1 MKNKVFSVTQINS
14 YIKRMFQ
21 SDYALRKISIKGQV
35 SNCKYHSSGHIYFSL
50 KDEGGQISCVMFANS
65 RHQGL
70 KFDMEDGQEVIVSGN
85 VSVYERSGTYQLYA
99 DEIRLDG
106 IGELYI
112 AYEQLKQKLYEE
124 GLFDH
129 EKKKPIPGNPKRI
142 GIVTAKTGAAIH
154 DIMSTARRRNPFVQL
169 ILYPAQVQGEGA
181 AETIVKG
188 IRVLDAY
195 GVDTIIIGR
204 GGGSIEDLWAF
215 NEEIVARA
223 IYEADTPIISGTG
236 HEVDTTIADYAADL
250 RAATPT
256 AACELAVPDIREVTD
271 GIERRADTLQTLLGQ
286 VIRRYRIHLQE
297 YQLKIADFD
306 PKFGLQEQK
315 MRLSDLEERLYSC
328 MNEKMTKYRH
338 RLELFTGKLHGLS
351 PTAKLING
359 FGYLEDS
366 DGQPLISVDCIKVG
380 ETVSVTLSD
389 GKIYARTEKIE
400 HHPAIISNEDGRVA
414 QNK

>member
-1 MKNKVFSVTQINS
+1 MKNRVFSVTQINS

-21 SDYALRKISIKGQV
+21 SDYALRRISIKGQV

-50 KDEGGQISCVMFANS
+50 KDENSQMSCVMFANS
-65 RHQGL
+65 RYQGL
-70 KFDMEDGQEVIVSGN
+70 KFEMEDGQEVIVSGN
-85 VSVYERSGTYQLYA
+85 VSVYERSGSYQLYA

-129 EKKKPIPGNPKRI
+129 EKKKEIPANPEKI

-154 DIMSTARRRNPFVQL
+154 DIMSTAKRRNPFVQL
-169 ILYPAQVQGEGA
+169 ILYPAKVQGEHA

-188 IRVLDAY
+188 IETLDAY

-223 IYEADTPIISGTG
+223 IYAAKTPIISGTG

-256 AACELAVPDIREVTD
+256 AACELAVPDIREVTE
-271 GIERRADTLQTLLGQ
+271 GIRNRYTTLEMLMGQ
-286 VIRRYRIHLQE
+286 VLKKYQMRLHE
-297 YQLKIADFD
+297 YLLKINVHD
-306 PKFGLQEQK
+306 PKFRLQEQK
-315 MRLSDLEERLYSC
+315 MRFAELEEKLHGLMKERL
-328 MNEKMTKYRH
+328 TKYRH
-338 RLELFTGKLHGLS
+338 RMEVYAHRLNALS

-359 FGYLEDS
+359 FGYLEDAQ
-366 DGQPLISVDCIKVG
+366 GQPLLSADRVKKGDKILI
-380 ETVSVTLSD
+380 TVSD
-389 GKIYARTEKIE
+389 GKIHARAEEI
-400 HHPAIISNEDGRVA
+400 
-414 QNK
+414 QNI

>member
-1 MKNKVFSVTQINS
+1 
-14 YIKRMFQ
+14 MFQ

-65 RHQGL
+65 RSQGL
-70 KFDMEDGQEVIVSGN
+70 KFDMDDGQEVIVSGN
-85 VSVYERSGTYQLYA
+85 VSVYERNGTYQLYA

-106 IGELYI
+106 LGDLYI

-129 EKKKPIPGNPKRI
+129 EKKKAIPKNPKKI

-154 DIMSTARRRNPFVQL
+154 DIISTAKRRNPFVQL
-169 ILYPAQVQGEGA
+169 ILYPAQVQGDGA
-181 AETIVKG
+181 AKTIVKG
-188 IRVLDAY
+188 IRSLDAY
-195 GVDTIIIGR
+195 GVDTIIVGR

-223 IYEADTPIISGTG
+223 IYEAKTPIISGTG

-256 AACELAVPDIREVTD
+256 AACELAVPDIRDVID
-271 GIERRADTLQTLLGQ
+271 GIQNRAYTLQTLFDH
-286 VIRRYRIHLQE
+286 VIRRYQIQLKE
-297 YQLKIADFD
+297 YQLKIFDYD
-306 PKFGLQEQK
+306 PKYRLQEQK
-315 MRLSDLEERLYSC
+315 MRLSDMEERLSSS
-328 MNEKMTKYRH
+328 MKEKMIQYRH
-338 RLELFTGKLHGLS
+338 RLELLTGTLHGLS

-359 FGYLEDS
+359 FGYLENS
-366 DGQPLISVDCIKVG
+366 DGKPLISVNRAKEG
-380 ETVSVTLSD
+380 ESVYITLSD
-389 GKIYARTEKIE
+389 GMIRARIE
-400 HHPAIISNEDGRVA
+400 EIQQRSRL
-414 QNK
+414 

>member
-1 MKNKVFSVTQINS
+1 MEFWQRLDRNRMKNKVFSVTQINS

-21 SDYALRKISIKGQV
+21 SDYALRRISIKGQV

-50 KDEGGQISCVMFANS
+50 KDEGSQISCVMFANA
-65 RHQGL
+65 RNQGL

-85 VSVYERSGTYQLYA
+85 ISVYERSGSYQLYA

-129 EKKKPIPGNPKRI
+129 EKKKPIPKDPKKI

-154 DIMSTARRRNPFVQL
+154 DIISTAKRRNPFVQL
-169 ILYPAQVQGEGA
+169 ILYPAKVQGEGA
-181 AETIVKG
+181 AAAIVKG
-188 IRVLDAY
+188 IETLDRY
-195 GVDTIIIGR
+195 GVDIIIIGR

-223 IYEADTPIISGTG
+223 IAAAETPIISGTG

-256 AACELAVPDIREVTD
+256 AACELAVPDIREVLE
-271 GIERRADTLQTLLGQ
+271 GIRSRAQTLNTYLRQ
-286 VIRRYRIHLQE
+286 VLRR
-297 YQLKIADFD
+297 YQLKLKQYQLEIGKFD
-306 PKFGLQEQK
+306 PKFQLQEQK
-315 MRLSDLEERLYSC
+315 MRLAELEDRLSLR
-328 MNEKMTKYRH
+328 MKNLMTEYRH
-338 RLELFTGKLHGLS
+338 RLELYTGRLHGLS
-351 PTAKLING
+351 PTAKLVNG
-359 FGYLEDS
+359 FGYLECENGEPLGSSRSVKKGDKISVIIS
-366 DGQPLISVDCIKVG
+366 DGTL
-380 ETVSVTLSD
+380 ETRVEEV
-389 GKIYARTEKIE
+389 KPHQTEE
-400 HHPAIISNEDGRVA
+400 
-414 QNK
+414 